1 MRHLLLLVLGAALA
15 CPALAQITITEADLR
30 VYATRAYTVAN
41 YDALDPARFQ
51 ALTQRR
57 GGPFTFD
64 FTGTPYTTQPATR
77 FSPVTC
83 SATLPGCDD
92 PRLSGAGIIQRAE
105 SSDLPGVA
113 VQFTDL
119 DATGY
124 RLRGGASRGDFD
136 PTTPGEESF
145 KYVTTPASLALPLPL
160 TMGRTWTS
168 TYRYEITYN
177 GAVQPA
183 ENVTDQGEVLAYG
196 TLVTPAGSADAL
208 MVRERSIVT
217 STAGGQTTTDTT
229 FTYSFITKGALQAS
243 LFADA
248 KGVVLSADYTVLGP
262 ATGVSPRA
270 EADPG
275 VALAPPRPNPADGA
289 TRLAFTLA
297 TPQTVRMS
305 VHDLL
310 GREVALV
317 AEGPFGA
324 GTHERTLDAARLAPG
339 AYLVRLTTGGTVRT
353 HLLSVTR

>member
-1 MRHLLLLVLGAALA
+1 MRHLLLLVLGTALA

-30 VYATRAYTVAN
+30 TYATRAYTVAN
-41 YDALDPARFQ
+41 YDAQDPTRFQ

-64 FTGTPYTTQPATR
+64 FTGTSYTTQPATR
-77 FSPVTC
+77 FTPVTC
-83 SATLPGCDD
+83 SAALPGCDD
-92 PRLSGAGIIQRAE
+92 PRLSAAGIIQRAE
-105 SSDLPGVA
+105 SPDLPGVA

-160 TMGRTWTS
+160 TMGRTWSS

-177 GAVQPA
+177 GAIQPA

-262 ATGVSPRA
+262 TTGVSPRA
-270 EADPG
+270 AADPG
-275 VALAPPRPNPADGA
+275 VVLVPPRPNPAGA
-289 TRLAFTLA
+289 STRIAFTLDA
-297 TPQTVRMS
+297 AHTARVS

-310 GREVALV
+310 GREVAVV
-317 AEGPFGA
+317 AEGAFAA
-324 GTHERTLDAARLAPG
+324 GPHEVLLDASRLAPG
-339 AYLVRLTTGGTVRT
+339 AYLVRLTAGGTVRS
-353 HLLSVTR
+353 HVLSVAR